1 MKSITRFSAMLF
13 CAVACILIFVSVWS
27 GKADIGTI
35 LSPLALAVVGVNSPL
50 EYADAVINELYTE
63 EEAQRVKQTS
73 AVLNLLGFGAG
84 TQQINSLAYVSKDI
98 SDMIAD
104 SESMYASL
112 KKTED
117 IVREDLSS
125 RKANTVF
132 KSVSVN
138 DSVSEQNVDIAAKL
152 GEKLDLSGFDK
163 TKPCI
168 LIYHTHAT
176 EGFEIIDMG
185 WYSDGYNSRT
195 KDTSRNIVRV
205 GEEIARM
212 LTDKGFT
219 VIHDKTIHDST
230 YSGSYDRSAKT
241 VKKWLAE
248 YPSIILSLDVHRDAI
263 HYDGKIKSKPTCV
276 IDNKNAA
283 QIMIISGCESGSVTD
298 FPNWR
303 DNLTFSCKLQEKVEE
318 LYPGLMRPIFFCER
332 KYNMDMTRYSMLL
345 EIGTDANTLDEA
357 VYSGRLIGNAL
368 AKFLE
373 EQTD

>member
-1 MKSITRFSAMLF
+1 MKSITRFLAVLFSAF
-13 CAVACILIFVSVWS
+13 ACILVFFSIWS

-35 LSPLALAVVGVNSPL
+35 LSPLALAVVGAFSPL
-50 EYADAVINELYTE
+50 EYANAVINELYTQ
-63 EEAQRVKQTS
+63 EEAQRVKQNS
-73 AVLNLLGFGAG
+73 AVLSILGFGTG

-98 SDMIAD
+98 SDMIAQ
-104 SESMYASL
+104 SESIYGSL

-117 IVREDLSS
+117 ILEEDLSS

-138 DSVSEQNVDIAAKL
+138 DSVSQKNIDIAAKL
-152 GEKLDLSGFDK
+152 GEKLNLSGFDK

-185 WYSDGYNSRT
+185 WYSNEYNSRT

-205 GEEIARM
+205 GEEIARI
-212 LTDKGFT
+212 LKDKGFT

-241 VKKWLAE
+241 VKRWLAE
-248 YPSIILSLDVHRDAI
+248 YPSIIFSLDVHRDAI
-263 HYDGKIKSKPTCV
+263 HYDGKIKSKPTSV
-276 IDNKNAA
+276 IDNKKAA
-283 QIMIISGCESGSVTD
+283 QIMIISGCESGDVTD
-298 FPNWR
+298 FPNWQS
-303 DNLTFSCKLQEKVEE
+303 NLTFSCKLQNMAQE
-318 LYPGLMRPIFFCER
+318 LYPGLMRPVFFCER
-332 KYNMDMTRYSMLL
+332 KYNMNLTRYSALL

-357 VYSGRLIGNAL
+357 VYSGRLIGNSL
-368 AKFLE
+368 AKLLE
-373 EQTD
+373 EEIS